1 MIAYASFVMNGQLKC
16 VLNEVG
22 STAACNVTR
31 CRRYRCCIT
40 SSTCC
45 SRRSRL
51 ARKVLPAGAILW
63 AWEADPEFEEAAG
76 EQWLVL
82 LPKKWNKQQQ
92 YSWRFDPRELGA
104 APNAQQPARPANLRR
119 CED

>member
-1 MIAYASFVMNGQLKC
+1 MTPFEDATSYPLNHRPIFGAPVPLAVPFVLG
-16 VLNEVG
+16 
-22 STAACNVTR
+22 
-31 CRRYRCCIT
+31 
-40 SSTCC
+40 
-45 SRRSRL
+45 
-51 ARKVLPAGAILW
+51 GAILW